1 MLIERHVHGDR
12 LLRVEL
18 TSEAKP
24 RQFVFLTVA
33 RGRQNISRPVVQ
45 SEIDL
50 EIDLEI
56 AAKIMGRTYV

>member
-24 RQFVFLTVA
+24 RQFD
-33 RGRQNISRPVVQ
+33 RGPGATKHLETSQ

-56 AAKIMGRTYV
+56 AAKTMGRTHV